1 MKTPLSIM
9 IAIVVMLLPL
19 APTLARQDQ
28 SAPPAPVDVKALFD
42 EGQAAFDEGLA
53 KREDDSAEAA
63 KAFERA
69 ASIWQGLVDEQD
81 IHNGALLYNIGNA
94 HQLAG
99 QLGPAILAYRKA
111 ELYIGG
117 EQHLVS
123 NLQQARR
130 KVMTHIETE
139 PGAMLE
145 RTLLFWHDDWS
156 TRTRLM
162 LLTLLSGIAWL
173 WGLARLNARFAA
185 WPRWP
190 GWAAGALA
198 LALVASLTVEQVN
211 AGKHVNGV
219 VMQETTGRKGP
230 SEAGYEPS
238 FTEPL
243 AEGVEFTVAEDRQD
257 WLLARLADGRETWLP
272 RDAVGLVN

>member
-1 MKTPLSIM
+1 MRIWSSIM
-9 IAIVVMLLPL
+9 LVLLL
-19 APTLARQDQ
+19 VAPTFARQDQ
-28 SAPPAPVDVKALFD
+28 PSPAPIDVRALFD

-53 KREDDSAEAA
+53 KREHDSAAAA

-69 ASIWQGLVDEQD
+69 ASIWQSIIDEHD

-94 HQLAG
+94 HLLAG

-111 ELYIGG
+111 ELYLGG
-117 EQHLVS
+117 EHHLVS

-130 KVMTHIETE
+130 KVMTRIEAQ
-139 PGAMLE
+139 PSAMLE

-162 LLTLLSGIAWL
+162 LLTVLSGVAWL

-190 GWAAGALA
+190 GWASGAIALA
-198 LALVASLTVEQVN
+198 LAGSLMVEQMN
-211 AGKHVNGV
+211 AGEHIDGV
-219 VMQETTGRKGP
+219 VMQDVVGRKGP

-257 WLLARLADGRETWLP
+257 WLLARLADGRETWLR